1 MATLEDLKEKLSYSL
16 TTVSPSFVLSQVKGF
31 SRSSLSSVILN
42 VNEKPQ
48 GWEQLF
54 KEFFAKGTRD
64 EVHQLLPKG
73 YQPVTPSLKL
83 QGYQH
88 VTPSLNLARQE
99 ITQPSQANCQSFESV
114 PHHETAPTAE
124 QINVQGS
131 TTTQEPHTTTTCPSP
146 SHSPSPIS
154 QTNLEKGILGYDSI
168 SKPKLN
174 SSTRVSRAIQAMR
187 NAKKRDP
194 GYYDVTWSGSD
205 SFIDHG
211 TVEETA
217 MERYRRIRGLQSR
230 NEDRGDMVKY
240 AQRFSLVIGAQELQV
255 IERGL
260 PSNACSRGTSL
271 RSVAINKLAEFLQVE
286 RKQILDENKRRSH
299 YVSIF
304 ERLGPGALLL
314 LGEMDGILSL

>member
-31 SRSSLSSVILN
+31 SGPSLSSVILN
-42 VNEKPQ
+42 INEKPQ

-73 YQPVTPSLKL
+73 YQPVTA
-83 QGYQH
+83 
-88 VTPSLNLARQE
+88 SLNLARQE

-114 PHHETAPTAE
+114 PHHETTPTAE

-154 QTNLEKGILGYDSI
+154 QANLEKGILGYDSI

-194 GYYDVTWSGSD
+194 GYYDITWSGSD
-205 SFIDHG
+205 NFIDHG

-230 NEDRGDMVKY
+230 NEDRGNMVKY

-260 PSNACSRGTSL
+260 PSNAGSRGTSL
-271 RSVAINKLAEFLQVE
+271 RSVAINKLAEFLQVD